1 MGASPAQVVRA
12 YRIARDVT
20 LAGQRWSAIEELTGT
35 LDPALQREMLG
46 SIDNLVETITRVFTA
61 QPSDASMTELIE
73 TYGHGFAELAGEI
86 QSIGPKRWQ
95 DQNNEIA
102 QQLIDHGAPPELA
115 YRHAYQDE
123 LVHGTDIVDVSVAT
137 GRPLLEVAK
146 AFFRAG
152 QSFHIDWL
160 ERQLTDLPAETRW
173 QRWARLS
180 LAYDLM
186 ALRRRIVERIF
197 EESPEA
203 EADAAVDAFISAH
216 LEQEGRL
223 TRLMRLMRRD
233 GVSDTAAVTVAIR
246 QIQAL
251 AG

>member
-1 MGASPAQVVRA
+1 M
-12 YRIARDVT
+12 
-20 LAGQRWSAIEELTGT
+20 
-35 LDPALQREMLG
+35 LDGVDR
-46 SIDNLVETITRVFTA
+46 LVETVTRVFIA
-61 QPSDASMTELIE
+61 QPVEGTMAELID
-73 TYGHGFAELAGEI
+73 TYGKGFNELSGEI
-86 QSIGPKRWQ
+86 QAIGPRRWQ
-95 DQNNEIA
+95 DQNNEVA
-102 QQLIDHGAPPELA
+102 QKLIDHGAPPALA

-123 LVHGTDIVDVSVAT
+123 LVHGTDIVDVANAT
-137 GRPLLEVAK
+137 GRPVLDVAK

-152 QSFHIDWL
+152 QSFHLDWL
-160 ERQLTDLPAETRW
+160 TRQLESLPADTRW
-173 QRWARLS
+173 QRWATLS

-197 EESPEA
+197 EESPDA
-203 EADAAVDAFISAH
+203 TADDAIDAFIAGH

-251 AG
+251 AS

>member
-1 MGASPAQVVRA
+1 MAE
-12 YRIARDVT
+12 I
-20 LAGQRWSAIEELTGT
+20 IEL
-35 LDPALQREMLG
+35 
-46 SIDNLVETITRVFTA
+46 
-61 QPSDASMTELIE
+61 
-73 TYGHGFAELAGEI
+73 YGGGFNELAGEI

-95 DQNNEIA
+95 DQNNEEA
-102 QQLIDHGAPPELA
+102 QRLIDHGVPSELA
-115 YRHAYQDE
+115 YRHAYQDQ
-123 LVHGTDIVDVSVAT
+123 LVHGTDIVDVAEAT
-137 GRPLLEVAK
+137 ARPVLDVAK

-160 ERQLTDLPAETRW
+160 ERQLDNLPADTRW

-197 EESPEA
+197 EESPDDT
-203 EADAAVDAFISAH
+203 ADQAIDAFISSH

-223 TRLMRLMRRD
+223 TRLMRLLRRD

-251 AG
+251 AS